1 MAIFV
6 VLLPKTSLLNT
17 YLFVFKHTVVF
28 TKLALILLNYIN
40 YNHQPIVEQS
50 IYVKLTWLQRLNWLY
65 SSFRNAREKPNLF
78 GNYL

>member
-1 MAIFV
+1 MFV
-6 VLLPKTSLLNT
+6 VLLPKTNLLNT

-50 IYVKLTWLQRLNWLY
+50 MYVKLT
-65 SSFRNAREKPNLF
+65 
-78 GNYL
+78 